1 MPEENVKI
9 VRAAIDAYNRD
20 DGDAAFRDASAGLEY
35 DLSRATGPYRGIYRL
50 DQARRVFEE
59 FVGMWASA
67 RAEPHEFIEAGDDV
81 IVPWTAYMVG
91 RDGIEVEARVAW
103 TFTIRDGKIERICFY
118 QEKAEALKAAGL
130 SE

>member
-1 MPEENVKI
+1 MSEENI
-9 VRAAIDAYNRD
+9 EITRAVIDAYNRG
-20 DGDAAFRDASAGLEY
+20 DGDAAFRDASPGLEY
-35 DLSRATGPYRGIYRL
+35 DLSRTTGPWRGTYGL
-50 DQARRVFEE
+50 DEARAIIEE
-59 FVGMWASA
+59 FLGMWSSA

-118 QEKAEALKAAGL
+118 QEKADALEAAGL